1 MKQTV
6 EATPDSRG
14 TQSRAAEEP
23 MPETTRLQRRPL
35 MVVVAVVLVSLGG
48 VLGLLLWTSASSA
61 TEVVAVRAGVE
72 RGHLIAI
79 EDLTTVRVTLD
90 PSLRTLPGSALE
102 SLVGKRAVT
111 DLAAGTLVAPDQVGD
126 AVVPAAGFAVVA
138 VPIAP
143 GLIPAE
149 PLKAGDTVRLVQ
161 APVQGGEVTG
171 GPPEITGSV
180 LNVTPGDT
188 QTVVDVLV
196 ADGRA
201 GELAARAATGNVALV
216 LASRER

>member
-1 MKQTV
+1 MRTV
-6 EATPDSRG
+6 ETKP
-14 TQSRAAEEP
+14 AAGAEP
-23 MPETTRLQRRPL
+23 TAAPLPAPEVTKLQRRPL
-35 MVVVAVVLVSLGG
+35 TVVLAVVLVCLGG
-48 VLGLLLWTSASSA
+48 VTGLWLWTSSSSA
-61 TEVVAVRAGVE
+61 IEVVAVKAPVE
-72 RGHLIAI
+72 RGQLITDT
-79 EDLTTVRVTLD
+79 DLMTVRVTPD
-90 PSLRTLPGSALE
+90 PSLRTVPATARE

-111 DLAAGTLVAPDQVGD
+111 DLAVGTLVSPDQVSD
-126 AVVPAAGFAVVA
+126 AVVPGAGVAVVA

-161 APVQGGEVTG
+161 APAQGGEVSVAPT
-171 GPPEITGSV
+171 EITATV

-196 ADGRA
+196 ADNRA
-201 GELAARAATGNVALV
+201 GELAARAASGNLALV

>member
-14 TQSRAAEEP
+14 TQSQAAAEQ

-35 MVVVAVVLVSLGG
+35 MVVVAVVLVCLGG

-111 DLAAGTLVAPDQVGD
+111 DLAAGTLVA
-126 AVVPAAGFAVVA
+126 
-138 VPIAP
+138 
-143 GLIPAE
+143 
-149 PLKAGDTVRLVQ
+149 
-161 APVQGGEVTG
+161 
-171 GPPEITGSV
+171 
-180 LNVTPGDT
+180 
-188 QTVVDVLV
+188 
-196 ADGRA
+196 
-201 GELAARAATGNVALV
+201 
-216 LASRER
+216 

>member
-1 MKQTV
+1 
-6 EATPDSRG
+6 
-14 TQSRAAEEP
+14 
-23 MPETTRLQRRPL
+23 
-35 MVVVAVVLVSLGG
+35 MVVVAVVLVCLGG

-90 PSLRTLPGSALE
+90 PSLRTIPGSALE

-111 DLAAGTLVAPDQVGD
+111 DQAAGTLVAPHQVGD

-161 APVQGGEVTG
+161 APAQGGEVTG
-171 GPPEITGSV
+171 APPEITGSV

-196 ADGRA
+196 ADDRA